1 MPGLNFNTCIQNFR
15 LRGVLAPFEEFRYFK
30 GMNKDHLIWREEARK
45 TVFTCPVFTV
55 RESSCRSPEGA
66 SGIYTILEA
75 RDWAI
80 IVPVI
85 ETARGREF
93 VMVRQWR
100 HGARELSLEF
110 PGGVIEAGEAP
121 EAAAARDL
129 EEETGYAPEKILK
142 IGEMSPNPAI
152 MSNHVHFF
160 LAEGLRPRG
169 DQRLDEDEYLEVETL
184 PAEEVI
190 RNIGAP
196 PYIHALMA
204 AAAALYL
211 RRRGFS
217 A

>member
-1 MPGLNFNTCIQNFR
+1 
-15 LRGVLAPFEEFRYFK
+15 
-30 GMNKDHLIWREEARK
+30 MNREYLIWKEEGRK

-66 SGIYTILEA
+66 LGVYTILEA

-80 IVPVI
+80 VVPVL
-85 ETARGREF
+85 ETARGKEF

-100 HGARELSLEF
+100 HGAQELSLEF
-110 PGGVIEAGEAP
+110 PGGVIEKGEAP
-121 EAAAARDL
+121 EAAALREL
-129 EEETGYAPEKILK
+129 EEETGYTPEKILK
-142 IGEMSPNPAI
+142 LGEMGPNPAI

-169 DQRLDEDEYLEVETL
+169 AQRLDEDEYVEVETL
-184 PAEEVI
+184 PAGELI
-190 RNIGAP
+190 RNIGEP

-211 RRRGFS
+211 RRQGFP